1 MNMGFP
7 AVPPRATMAAEADE
21 EVVMCCA
28 KTSVSTASH
37 RKQQAHEARR
47 GAARAAGGLMAA
59 FLVLLSPARADV
71 VADWSKIAL
80 HTVVSS
86 EQRPVHAAIEMAMV
100 HVAMFETM
108 NFIEGGYVPRFL
120 VKPYRP
126 VLVSSEA
133 AAAAAAHYVLAQLH
147 PQHKPALDAALLHS
161 AAAIHDVQKKS
172 GAMITG
178 RALGGNI
185 YAIWASDL
193 SSAGAGASSKTS
205 QASKR
210 GSGASSVAWY
220 WIVGQFIEAQRLSAI
235 ESARLY
241 ALVSMA
247 LSEVYGG
254 RREAKDGSE
263 QACAPCAAGTA
274 IRFILE
280 SESGSGGNSGM
291 TLTSASA
298 TGAAYASSR
307 VREYARGLSLEQTAD
322 IDQNSIRAGEEMGR
336 KIGSR
341 TLANYKS
348 LPVTVAQ

>member
-1 MNMGFP
+1 M
-7 AVPPRATMAAEADE
+7 RY
-21 EVVMCCA
+21 A
-28 KTSVSTASH
+28 KTSVSAASH
-37 RKQQAHEARR
+37 RKQHAREA
-47 GAARAAGGLMAA
+47 GKYAARAAGSLMAA
-59 FLVLLSPARADV
+59 FLLSFAPARADV
-71 VADWSKIAL
+71 VADWSRIAL
-80 HTVVSS
+80 HTVVSL
-86 EQRPVHAAIEMAMV
+86 EQRPAHAAIEMAMV

-108 NFIEGGYVPRFL
+108 NFVEGAYVPRFL

-126 VLVSSEA
+126 ARASSEV

-161 AAAIHDVQKKS
+161 AAAIPDVQEKS
-172 GAMITG
+172 GALITG

-193 SSAGAGASSKTS
+193 SSAGAGAGSKTS
-205 QASKR
+205 QASTR
-210 GSGASSVAWY
+210 GPGANSVAWY

-254 RREAKDGSE
+254 TRDATDGSDH
-263 QACAPCAAGTA
+263 ACAPCAAGA
-274 IRFILE
+274 AVRFILE

-291 TLTSASA
+291 TLTSVSA
-298 TGAAYASSR
+298 TGAAYTSSR
-307 VREYARGLSLEQTAD
+307 IREYARGVSREQTAHM
-322 IDQNSIRAGEEMGR
+322 DQRSIRAGEEMGR

-341 TLANYKS
+341 TLANYKPLS
-348 LPVTVAQ
+348 VTEAQ

>member
-1 MNMGFP
+1 
-7 AVPPRATMAAEADE
+7 
-21 EVVMCCA
+21 
-28 KTSVSTASH
+28 
-37 RKQQAHEARR
+37 
-47 GAARAAGGLMAA
+47 
-59 FLVLLSPARADV
+59 
-71 VADWSKIAL
+71 
-80 HTVVSS
+80 
-86 EQRPVHAAIEMAMV
+86 
-100 HVAMFETM
+100 MFETM

-126 VLVSSEA
+126 VLVSSEV
-133 AAAAAAHYVLAQLH
+133 AAAAAAHYVLVQLH

-161 AAAIHDVQKKS
+161 AAAISDVQEKS
-172 GAMITG
+172 GALITG

-193 SSAGAGASSKTS
+193 SSASAGASPKTS
-205 QASKR
+205 EVQASTR
-210 GSGASSVAWY
+210 GSGANSVAWY
-220 WIVGQFIEAQRLSAI
+220 WIVGQFIEARRLSAI

-247 LSEVYGG
+247 VSEVYG
-254 RREAKDGSE
+254 RARETRDGSE
-263 QACAPCAAGTA
+263 QACASCAAGTA
-274 IRFILE
+274 IRLILE

-298 TGAAYASSR
+298 TGAAYTSSR

-322 IDQNSIRAGEEMGR
+322 MDENSIRAGEEMGR

-348 LPVTVAQ
+348 LSAAAAQ